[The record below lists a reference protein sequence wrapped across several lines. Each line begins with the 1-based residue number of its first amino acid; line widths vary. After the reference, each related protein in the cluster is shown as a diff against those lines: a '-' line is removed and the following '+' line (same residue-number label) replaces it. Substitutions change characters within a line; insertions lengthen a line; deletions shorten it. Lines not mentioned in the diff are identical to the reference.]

1 MGERKLPE
9 ALHQL
14 ADLVFEALDRA
25 DIGMTIVRENEGGLE
40 RLYSNRSIARVLG
53 YADEDVQSLPPMV
66 PLAPGERSRLQAMRT
81 DWLSGHAVPSRFE
94 TIIVRKD
101 GKHVPVEIAQA
112 STQWQG
118 MPTTVSFVRD
128 QSEYRR
134 IEEALW
140 ASETRFRYLAESAP
154 DSIVVIVDGV
164 MAYANRATARILGLP
179 SPADV
184 IGLDLSSLMTGAEV
198 AVMRSRLQRVAQGER
213 LPPFSYHSKRADGTA
228 FLIEISSSF
237 IEWEGK
243 PAFLGYGRDV
253 TERKRMEAELMQA
266 DRMATVGTL
275 AAGMAHEINNPLT
288 YVLLHLQRLR
298 RVLPDLVADP
308 ARRAETARM
317 LDEAIEGGDRVSAIV
332 RDLLSFSRSSS
343 EHWVPLD
350 VAAIVWSAV
359 KIATTA
365 HADRVQLTVS
375 APEDLPR
382 VAADEARLGQVFL
395 NVVVNAVQSFGEES
409 PPDARVAITMRHDGD
424 SVQVDITDNGPGI
437 SDENLPLIFNPF
449 FTTKPVGTGTG
460 LGLPI
465 SRSIVES
472 LGGTLEIENRHDT
485 TGVRVRVRLPAG
497 PARTATPTPVHGT
510 TVHQAEAQAEKC
522 STVLIVDDEPLVARA
537 VASVLRLRYDAR
549 VANSGNIALKMMRE
563 QLFDLVLCDINMP
576 DPDGI
581 DVFRTI
587 CDEDPNY
594 DSRFVFFTGGAQTE
608 RARRFVDDNDHR
620 VTSKPLDMDRL
631 LALVEARIG

>member
-1 MGERKLPE
+1 MGEGKLPE

-25 DIGMTIVRENEGGLE
+25 DIGMTIVRETEGGLE
-40 RLYSNRSIARVLG
+40 RLYSNRSIARVMG
-53 YADEDVQSLPPMV
+53 YPEDDVQSLPPMV
-66 PLAPGERSRLQAMRT
+66 PLAPGERSRLQEMRAS
-81 DWLSGHAVPSRFE
+81 WLAGGDVPSRFE

-101 GKHVPVEIAQA
+101 GKHVPVEIALA
-112 STQWQG
+112 TTQWQG
-118 MPTTVSFVRD
+118 TPTTVSFVRD

-134 IEEALW
+134 IEDALR

-154 DSIVVIVDGV
+154 DSIVVIIDGEIV
-164 MAYANRATARILGLP
+164 YANAATARMLGLP
-179 SPADV
+179 APANV
-184 IGLDLSSLMTGAEV
+184 IGADLSGLMTDAEV
-198 AVMRSRLQRVAQGER
+198 AIMRSRLQRVAQGER
-213 LPPFSYHSKRADGTA
+213 LPPFSYHSRRADGSP

-275 AAGMAHEINNPLT
+275 AAGVAHEINNPLT

-317 LDEAIEGGDRVSAIV
+317 LDEALEGGDRVSAIV

-350 VAAIVWSAV
+350 VEAVVRSAV

-365 HADRVQLTVS
+365 HGNRVKLTVS
-375 APEDLPR
+375 AADELPR

-395 NVVVNAVQSFGEES
+395 NLVVNAVQALGDTP
-409 PPDARVAITMRHDGD
+409 PPDARVDIVMRHDDD
-424 SVQVDITDNGPGI
+424 SVQVDVIDNGPGI
-437 SDENLPLIFNPF
+437 SDENLQLIFNPF
-449 FTTKPVGTGTG
+449 FTTKPVGSGTG

-465 SRSIVES
+465 SRSIIES
-472 LGGTLEIENRHDT
+472 LGGTLDVDNRT
-485 TGVRVRVRLPAG
+485 SSAGVRVRVRLPA
-497 PARTATPTPVHGT
+497 ASTRAATPTPVAGT
-510 TVHQAEAQAEKC
+510 PAHHEAHPKKR
-522 STVLIVDDEPLVARA
+522 STVLIIDDEPLVARA
-537 VASVLRLRYDAR
+537 VASVLRPKYDAR
-549 VANSGNIALKMMRE
+549 VATSGDTALNMMR
-563 QLFDLVLCDINMP
+563 QQRFDLVLCDINMP

-581 DVFRTI
+581 DVFDTI
-587 CDEDPNY
+587 RAEAPGY
-594 DSRFVFFTGGAQTE
+594 ESRFLFFTGGAQTE

-620 VTSKPLDMDRL
+620 VTAKPLDMDRL
-631 LALVEARIG
+631 LALVEERIG